1 MTWTLK
7 IENIAGILQGEA
19 SIEHGVN
26 AVRASNWQGKSSFLA
41 AIETAFGTGT
51 RLTEGQDHGHVEL
64 DIDGTTYAVD
74 LDRTNS
80 TISQSGNPYLT
91 DDVDRVCAELFAFLD
106 ETNDVRQAVRV
117 GDNLEDLL
125 TRPLDFENIDQ
136 QIADLKSERQQ
147 VEAELN
153 RAQSAADRLPT
164 VQEKVTRLESQLK
177 DLQDEWDQID
187 HESSTDTGA
196 RDELSNLRARLEKTK
211 TDINRYDSTAN
222 RVEEELEEK
231 REELAALDVPTNE
244 DLEDELQDLQ
254 SDLHD
259 LERDKELLQSIYE
272 VNQRVL
278 EEDRL
283 ALLTDV
289 SHDMLTDQLACWV
302 CGNETSRDEVEA
314 QLDGISD
321 RLESLRDQESSLRS
335 EVNSL
340 QQKQQAIR
348 DAERKERDL
357 HDRIGELES
366 QLDDARSN
374 LESAREKKAKLEAQ
388 IDELEDEVSETE
400 DHATDLQSEIKY
412 TEAELED
419 ARDDLETVEAEAA
432 QRDVLEDEQ
441 ESLRSEIEELRTR
454 KDRVKRNTIDAF
466 DSALDDIL
474 GRFNVGFETARLTN
488 NFDLVVARG
497 GREASLDALSEGER
511 ELLGIIAALAGHEAF
526 DVADRLPVMLLDGH
540 NGLDNTNIHHLVDY
554 LSERVDVLILSAFP
568 EYDDFEGHE
577 VTPTNW
583 QTISYQD
590 DVESVAG

>member
-1 MTWTLK
+1 MTWTLT
-7 IENIAGILQGEA
+7 IDNIAGIREGEA
-19 SIEHGVN
+19 TIEHGVN
-26 AVRASNWQGKSSFLA
+26 AVRASNWQGKSSFLT
-41 AIETAFGTGT
+41 AIETAFGTET
-51 RLTEGQDHGHVEL
+51 RLTEGQNHGHVEL
-64 DIDGTTYAVD
+64 NIDGTTYTVD
-74 LDRTNS
+74 LDRTNGAV
-80 TISQSGNPYLT
+80 TQSGNPYLT

-106 ETNDVRQAVRV
+106 ETNEVRHAVRV
-117 GDNLEDLL
+117 GDNLEGLL
-125 TRPLDFENIDQ
+125 TRPLDFENIDE
-136 QIADLKSERQQ
+136 QITNLQSERQQ
-147 VEAELN
+147 VETELN
-153 RAQSAADRLPT
+153 RAQNAADRLPG
-164 VQEKVTRLESQLK
+164 VQEKVTRLESQLE
-177 DLQDEWDQID
+177 DLQNEWDQID
-187 HESSTDTGA
+187 QESSTDSGA

-231 REELAALDVPTNE
+231 QEELEALDIPTHE
-244 DLEDELQDLQ
+244 DLEDELQNLQ

-259 LERDKELLQSIYE
+259 IERDKELLQSIYE

-302 CGNETSRDEVEA
+302 CGNKTSRDEIEA
-314 QLDGISD
+314 QLDGISG
-321 RLESLRDQESSLRS
+321 RLDSLRDQESSIRS

-340 QQKQQAIR
+340 QQKQQTVR
-348 DAERKERDL
+348 DAERKQRDL
-357 HDRIGELES
+357 RDRIGELES
-366 QLDDARSN
+366 QLDDARTS
-374 LESAREKKAKLEAQ
+374 LESTREKKATLEAQ

-419 ARDDLETVEAEAA
+419 VRDELETVETEAA
-432 QRDVLEDEQ
+432 QRDVLEDER

-454 KDRVKRNTIDAF
+454 KERVKRNTRDAF
-466 DSALDDIL
+466 DSALDDL
-474 GRFNVGFETARLTN
+474 LDRFNLGFETARLTD

-540 NGLDNTNIHHLVDY
+540 TGLDDTNIHHLVDY
-554 LSERVDVLILSAFP
+554 LSERVDVLVLSAFP

-577 VTPTNW
+577 VSPTNW

-590 DVESVAG
+590 DVEEVVG